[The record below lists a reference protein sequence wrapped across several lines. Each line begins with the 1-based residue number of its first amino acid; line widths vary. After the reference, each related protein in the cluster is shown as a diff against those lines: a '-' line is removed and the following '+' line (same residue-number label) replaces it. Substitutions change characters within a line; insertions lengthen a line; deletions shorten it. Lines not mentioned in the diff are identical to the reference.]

1 MLGKRLPILS
11 VMSDNHLLILNSD
24 SLHKLVNREDA
35 LQAVEEAMLLYES
48 KDYHMPDRLHIDKG
62 ENTLLY
68 MPSLAGD
75 YAATK
80 LISVY
85 PENREKGMP
94 VIIGTVVLND
104 GTTGRPLAI
113 MDASTVTCMRTGAIA
128 GVASRYLSPED
139 THTLGVIGT
148 GVQGTEGALSICHAR
163 PIKKIYA
170 FNRSQPNLLRFQEA
184 ISQVSTD
191 IEVIL
196 SSSSKEVLQSTPLL
210 LTATNSPYPVL
221 PNDPGLFED
230 TCIIALGSYKPD
242 MQELP
247 DSLFS
252 LVETL
257 FIDVHRGLE
266 ESGDL
271 KKPLEQGGI
280 QNDQISTLGKL
291 IQEQQRLTAKTRV
304 FKSVGMSLFDLTLA
318 KFAYKKAIQLGLGEK
333 VAF

>member
-1 MLGKRLPILS
+1 M
-11 VMSDNHLLILNSD
+11 MSDNRLLVLNSA
-24 SLHKLVNREDA
+24 SLHEGVNREDA
-35 LQAVEEAMLLYES
+35 LQAVEEAMLLYDS
-48 KDYHMPDRLHIDKG
+48 QNYHMPDRLHIDEG

-85 PENREKGMP
+85 PENRKKGIP

-104 GTTGRPLAI
+104 GTTGKPLAI
-113 MDASTVTCMRTGAIA
+113 MDASTVTSMRTGAIA
-128 GVASRYLSPED
+128 GVASKYLSPEEVD
-139 THTLGVIGT
+139 TLGVVGT

-163 PIKKIYA
+163 PIKRIYA
-170 FNRSQPNLLRFQEA
+170 FNRSRPNLLRFQEA
-184 ISQVSTD
+184 ISHLFPD
-191 IEVIL
+191 IEVVF
-196 SSSSKEVLQSTPLL
+196 SSSSKEVLQSTSLL
-210 LTATNSPYPVL
+210 LTATNSPHPVL
-221 PNDPGLFED
+221 PNEPALFAD
-230 TCIIALGSYKPD
+230 TCVIALGSYKPD

-252 LVETL
+252 LVDLL

-271 KKPLEQGGI
+271 KKPLEQGWI
-280 QNDQISTLGKL
+280 KEDQISTLGNL
-291 IQEQQRLTAKTRV
+291 IHQQQRLTENTRV

-318 KFAYKKAIQLGLGEK
+318 QMAYRKAEKLGLGQK
-333 VAF
+333 VDF